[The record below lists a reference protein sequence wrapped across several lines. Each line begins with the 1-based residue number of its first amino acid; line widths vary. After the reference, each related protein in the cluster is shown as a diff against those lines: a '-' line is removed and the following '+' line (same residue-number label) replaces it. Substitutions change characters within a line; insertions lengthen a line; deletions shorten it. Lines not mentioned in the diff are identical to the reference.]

1 MKTKFAIL
9 GAGKLGSIV
18 ARAWKAG
25 KMPEYE
31 LVGIL
36 SRTADSA
43 QALAEEVGVAWTT
56 QLEELLRWKPQIV
69 AEAASVEA
77 VKANAIAVLQGGV
90 DFVTLAIGAF
100 ADADFYEE
108 VQAVARAAGRKVYIA
123 SGAIGGFDLMR
134 TAAVM
139 SPIEASITS
148 ETGPQYLRTTPVYRE
163 EMAASKTTLTAFEGS
178 AKEAIALLPR
188 RVNVAVATSLATT
201 GPDVTGV
208 TMHSVPNWVGDD
220 HRITAEI
227 DGVKAIVD
235 ICSSTSAIA
244 GWSVVALL
252 RNLASPVVFY

>member
-77 VKANAIAVLQGGV
+77 VKANAIAVLQGGA

-163 EMAASKTTLTAFEGS
+163 EMAASETTLTAFEGS

-188 RVNVAVATSLATT
+188 RVNVAVATSLATN
-201 GPDVTGV
+201 GPEHTGV
-208 TMHSVPNWVGDD
+208 KIESTPGFIGDT
-220 HRITAEI
+220 HTIRVEGEEIKAEI
-227 DGVKAIVD
+227 AIY
-235 ICSSTSAIA
+235 SRPSAIA
-244 GWSVVALL
+244 GYSVVAFLNTL
-252 RNLASPVVFY
+252 PRPLKLK

>member
-1 MKTKFAIL
+1 MKTKFSIL

-77 VKANAIAVLQGGV
+77 VKANAIAVLQGGA

-123 SGAIGGFDLMR
+123 SGAIGGFDLM
-134 TAAVM
+134 

-163 EMAASKTTLTAFEGS
+163 EMAASETTLTAFEGS

-188 RVNVAVATSLATT
+188 RVNVAVATSLATN
-201 GPDVTGV
+201 GPEHTGV
-208 TMHSVPNWVGDD
+208 KIESTPGFIGDT
-220 HRITAEI
+220 HTIRVEGEEIKAEI
-227 DGVKAIVD
+227 AIY
-235 ICSSTSAIA
+235 SRTSAIA
-244 GWSVVALL
+244 GYSVVALL
-252 RNLASPVVFY
+252 NNIASPIQFQ

>member
-18 ARAWKAG
+18 ARAWKSG

-36 SRTADSA
+36 SRTAESA

-77 VKANAIAVLQGGV
+77 VKANAVAVLQGGA

-134 TAAVM
+134 TAAAM

-163 EMAASKTTLTAFEGS
+163 EMAASETTLTAFEGS

-188 RVNVAVATSLATT
+188 RVNVAVATSLATN
-201 GPDVTGV
+201 GPEHTGV
-208 TMHSVPNWVGDD
+208 KIESTPGFIGDT
-220 HRITAEI
+220 HTIRVEGEEIKAEI
-227 DGVKAIVD
+227 AIY
-235 ICSSTSAIA
+235 SRTSAIA
-244 GWSVVALL
+244 GYSVVALL
-252 RNLASPVVFY
+252 NNIASPIQFQ